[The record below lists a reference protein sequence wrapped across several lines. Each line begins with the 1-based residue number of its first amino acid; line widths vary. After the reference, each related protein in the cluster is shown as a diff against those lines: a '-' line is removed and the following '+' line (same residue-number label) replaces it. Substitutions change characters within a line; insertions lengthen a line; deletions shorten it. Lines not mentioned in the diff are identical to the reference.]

1 MFQKMGNTSIRGRG
15 KLCITAKTFP
25 ELWQGDQGAAQ
36 QDADAKRDES
46 RGGYSDFADIY
57 VEW

>member
-1 MFQKMGNTSIRGRG
+1 MNKDNYDLNNNGTIDPDEKALLLDDRKRR
-15 KLCITAKTFP
+15 I
-25 ELWQGDQGAAQ
+25 D
-36 QDADAKRDES
+36 DADAKRDES